1 MYVYKSM
8 AKLVLQMRHLQIAH
22 PFYKMGLQMN
32 AEKEGAI
39 NYAGLQGEHIPDE

>member
-1 MYVYKSM
+1 MYIK
-8 AKLVLQMRHLQIAH
+8 AWLNQGLQIAH
-22 PFYKMGLQMN
+22 LFYKMRLQTN

>member
-1 MYVYKSM
+1 MYIK
-8 AKLVLQMRHLQIAH
+8 ARWNQGLQMRHWQIAH
-22 PFYKMGLQMN
+22 LFYKMKLQTN